1 MTLVP
6 AHPQW
11 IGLHP
16 VNLIN
21 LHHCAV
27 ANSIILLNIETKLW
41 ERKNGTACNR
51 NSNIILG
58 FIYLFI
64 DQVKFYKAP

>member
-1 MTLVP
+1 M
-6 AHPQW
+6 
-11 IGLHP
+11 
-16 VNLIN
+16 
-21 LHHCAV
+21 
-27 ANSIILLNIETKLW
+27 EK
-41 ERKNGTACNR
+41 KNGTASNR